1 MTIVI
6 NKTLTLANL
15 LAQFE
20 EFKNDKSDNPMNIFV
35 FNREE
40 CDLLS
45 QVIQSYWSELKQKG
59 MDKEWI

>member
-1 MTIVI
+1 MT
-6 NKTLTLANL
+6 LL

-20 EFKNDKSDNPMNIFV
+20 EFKNDKSDNPMNLFL

-45 QVIQSYWSELKQKG
+45 HVIQSYWSELNRRG
-59 MDKEWI
+59 MDKEWMK